1 MFSSLRNRNYR
12 LFAAGQ
18 VVSNSGTWMQRT
30 AQDWLVLDLSH
41 GSGSALGIA
50 AGLQF
55 LPLLLFSLWGG
66 AIADRFGKRRILLIT
81 QSLMGALALI
91 LGILAVTGTVR
102 LWHVY
107 LLAFALGMITVV
119 DNPTRQTFVTEVVGR
134 TDMANAIALN
144 SAIFNLARIAGPAMA
159 GIIIGLVGTPTAF
172 LINAVSYG
180 AVITGLLLMRSGELS
195 PVKRTAR
202 AAGQLREALRYL
214 KGSPRI
220 WLPLTMLFFV
230 ATFGMNFQVT
240 TALMSRGVFHT
251 GAGAFGL
258 ASTAYAVGALGGAL
272 LAARRRHPSV
282 RLQIAVALAFGILET
297 ASGLMPAYWAFLLL
311 LLPTGLAVVMYT
323 TAANSAIQLGTDPQ
337 LRGRVMG
344 VYMLVF
350 LGGAP
355 IGSPLIGWVAEQFGP
370 RMSLIS
376 GGVISAIAA
385 IAVGIVLIRVTGT
398 SVRDGLR
405 PLRRKLLPMSA

>member
-66 AIADRFGKRRILLIT
+66 AIADRFAKRRILLIT

-107 LLAFALGMITVV
+107 LLAFALGMVTVV
-119 DNPTRQTFVTEVVGR
+119 DNPTRQTFVTETVGQ

-159 GIIIGLVGTPTAF
+159 GIIIGLLGTPTAF

-202 AAGQLREALRYL
+202 AGGRCGRPCATSKDHR
-214 KGSPRI
+214 GS
-220 WLPLTMLFFV
+220 
-230 ATFGMNFQVT
+230 GC
-240 TALMSRGVFHT
+240 H
-251 GAGAFGL
+251 
-258 ASTAYAVGALGGAL
+258 
-272 LAARRRHPSV
+272 
-282 RLQIAVALAFGILET
+282 
-297 ASGLMPAYWAFLLL
+297 
-311 LLPTGLAVVMYT
+311 
-323 TAANSAIQLGTDPQ
+323 
-337 LRGRVMG
+337 
-344 VYMLVF
+344 
-350 LGGAP
+350 
-355 IGSPLIGWVAEQFGP
+355 
-370 RMSLIS
+370 
-376 GGVISAIAA
+376 
-385 IAVGIVLIRVTGT
+385 
-398 SVRDGLR
+398 
-405 PLRRKLLPMSA
+405 